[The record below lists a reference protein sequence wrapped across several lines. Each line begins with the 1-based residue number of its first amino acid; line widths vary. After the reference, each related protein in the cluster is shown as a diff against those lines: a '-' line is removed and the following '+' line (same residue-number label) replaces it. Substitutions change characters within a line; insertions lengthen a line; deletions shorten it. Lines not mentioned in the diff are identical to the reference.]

1 MRAIRREYDRL
12 ADEYDARWGRYVRES
27 TWGTLARLKL
37 PEEGSVLDLG
47 CGTGVLLCEA
57 HRLRP
62 GLRLAGVDLSH
73 GMLARARDRLPSSV
87 HLVQAPGEYLPLAS
101 ASLDLVVSV
110 SSLHYWRDAP
120 GVAQEVHR
128 VLRKG
133 GRFVL
138 TDWCRET
145 LAMRL
150 RDLRFRWLDP
160 AHGRTWTRA
169 EAKDL
174 LGATG
179 FTLEGAVRWRIERWW
194 ELMTLTV
201 RRG

>member
-1 MRAIRREYDRL
+1 M
-12 ADEYDARWGRYVRES
+12 
-27 TWGTLARLKL
+27 
-37 PEEGSVLDLG
+37 LDLG
-47 CGTGVLLCEA
+47 CGTGVLLGEA

-87 HLVQAPGEYLPLAS
+87 HLVQAPGERLPLAS
-101 ASLDLVVSV
+101 ASHDLVVSV
-110 SSLHYWRDAP
+110 SSLHYWRDAS

-128 VLRKG
+128 VLRQG

-150 RDLRFRWLDP
+150 RDLRFHWLDP

-174 LGATG
+174 LGAAG
-179 FTLEGAVRWRIERWW
+179 FTLEGAVRWRIDRWW
-194 ELMTLTV
+194 ELMTLTA